1 MEVSAAYPEATDKAT
16 VDSTDTNFPKKE
28 ARCERRE
35 RDFKGGGSEA
45 ERWQSAT
52 EYHGRFI
59 NGFTLAAGGPLP
71 LGFGLSR
78 GRQWTPTRT
87 LHLTVD
93 TDTDHGGG
101 KDYMAPRLIQV
112 VCDHHSFFLSPGCRL
127 SSRSSGPP
135 PPLSMAVLALGAL
148 GERDSKRLTLQ
159 PRSRAN
165 G

>member
-1 MEVSAAYPEATDKAT
+1 MEVSTAYPEATDKAT

-28 ARCERRE
+28 ARCERRG

-59 NGFTLAAGGPLP
+59 NGFTLAAGEPLP

-78 GRQWTPTRT
+78 GTSGLRPGPSTS
-87 LHLTVD
+87 VD

-101 KDYMAPRLIQV
+101 KITWPLGSYKLRVTTVP
-112 VCDHHSFFLSPGCRL
+112 FFFHPGAD
-127 SSRSSGPP
+127 SRPDLQGPLP
-135 PPLSMAVLALGAL
+135 HCQWLF
-148 GERDSKRLTLQ
+148 
-159 PRSRAN
+159 
-165 G
+165 